1 MHSWKCLI
9 FLQGGLSPVLY
20 SLRNWNSPFAL
31 GESEKRE
38 KEPQLKAAEL
48 GKEQAQA
55 TACQCLWEAALQ
67 DKSLRSLCPGK
78 QKEGERHLEY
88 ITEETSPGNKFYS
101 VLLTGLRG

>member
-1 MHSWKCLI
+1 MKMPH
-9 FLQGGLSPVLY
+9 LSPG
-20 SLRNWNSPFAL
+20 WPFSSSILSQELEFTYCSRGA
-31 GESEKRE
+31 RE
-38 KEPQLKAAEL
+38 EPQVKAAEL

-78 QKEGERHLEY
+78 QKTGERHLEY
-88 ITEETSPGNKFYS
+88 ITEETSPGNRFYS